1 MKNAILSREEESVE
15 RNFEKYRPVSKETK
29 NHVEKLI
36 EVSRKSRPISLRIN
50 ENDLER
56 LKEKAKKNGLPYQTM
71 INVVIHK
78 YVTDSY
84 LDKEEINKFLQ
95 LKKVG

>member
-1 MKNAILSREEESVE
+1 MKNAILSREEEAIE

-29 NHVEKLI
+29 NHIEKLI
-36 EVSRKSRPISLRIN
+36 EGSRKSRPISLRIN

>member
-1 MKNAILSREEESVE
+1 
-15 RNFEKYRPVSKETK
+15 
-29 NHVEKLI
+29 
-36 EVSRKSRPISLRIN
+36 
-50 ENDLER
+50 
-56 LKEKAKKNGLPYQTM
+56 M